1 MSLATLR
8 LPKAREEKV
17 EEKPPREQW
26 EAWKKLWRRHQ
37 EWYFGRIFGPTKSWV
52 IMLFLAKDWIC
63 CMICSLLTSPANMI
77 LQRQSMRSNSSQ
89 GLRGGWWNLS
99 SIGFSDFPDRHDM
112 FFFLNA
118 PSQIVKLMIHEL
130 WWSDIMCNN
139 DNHWLLQDIYCI
151 DMWYVYNINGI
162 WNLMM
167 YLRSPRR
174 EWQYY
179 IMSMQGSLKT
189 VWELS
194 GLLPKQLMSF
204 LVLHI
209 FSTINICHYN
219 WYKYH

>member
-1 MSLATLR
+1 MDLLHDLFAANFASKYDTSAS
-8 LPKAREEKV
+8 KHAKQQQ
-17 EEKPPREQW
+17 PRTSRWMMEPEQHW
-26 EAWKKLWRRHQ
+26 
-37 EWYFGRIFGPTKSWV
+37 IFGFSWQTWHV
-52 IMLFLAKDWIC
+52 
-63 CMICSLLTSPANMI
+63 
-77 LQRQSMRSNSSQ
+77 
-89 GLRGGWWNLS
+89 
-99 SIGFSDFPDRHDM
+99 
-112 FFFLNA
+112 FFFFNA

-204 LVLHI
+204 LVLNI